1 MPVFY
6 RLNHGSE
13 TRFHDSGGLTISKGY
28 TAPTFGATAE
38 SRPRSSSPLSNQRS
52 SSSMPPV
59 WADDGSAWMGGSAHP
74 PDKRCRVLRLRRSRN
89 HVTSTE
95 LGDLK
100 GANLTATNELCL
112 SGTQM
117 SAKPNHTPMTRA
129 ESTAATREGII
140 RAARTLL
147 FADRS
152 YDDVTL
158 TEIAAA
164 AGVSH
169 QTVLNHFESKEGV
182 ALAVFDELGAEIRA
196 ARYRLRPGNV
206 KRMVKALVEEY
217 DRVGEPTVRWLA
229 AALRRERL
237 AVVMESGRVEHQRW
251 LAFMFDDRLPKN
263 PAARRRALNALHA
276 ATDVYVWHL
285 LRRDLRASRAETE
298 KTMTDLVFGVLEDVS
313 R

>member
-1 MPVFY
+1 
-6 RLNHGSE
+6 
-13 TRFHDSGGLTISKGY
+13 
-28 TAPTFGATAE
+28 
-38 SRPRSSSPLSNQRS
+38 
-52 SSSMPPV
+52 
-59 WADDGSAWMGGSAHP
+59 
-74 PDKRCRVLRLRRSRN
+74 
-89 HVTSTE
+89 
-95 LGDLK
+95 
-100 GANLTATNELCL
+100 
-112 SGTQM
+112 
-117 SAKPNHTPMTRA
+117 MTRA